1 MIGLLALIGLIVVLW
16 IVSKGL
22 KRLGTALTNV
32 GDALIDMAAEA
43 HKNRNNPSAEKIQQ
57 KLNKIENKIK
67 SLKGDEDAQY
77 HEKVRREIDEIT
89 GT

>member
-1 MIGLLALIGLIVVLW
+1 MIGLLALIGLKTIHKTT
-16 IVSKGL
+16 IKGL
-22 KRLGTALTNV
+22 KRLANV